1 MMNCSVLLFKLSVF
15 VYNLSMTT
23 YNLENKQTILNT
35 IKEIAS
41 SENRDGF
48 EIVGL
53 FGSFAKDTA
62 TEFSDVDIAYQIDHK
77 QFSKKYMDGFSK
89 LLKLDEIKKKLQSK
103 LHKKVDFI
111 SLNSTNTSLNQNILK
126 DIIYV

>member
-1 MMNCSVLLFKLSVF
+1 
-15 VYNLSMTT
+15 MTT
-23 YNLENKQTILNT
+23 YNLENKQTILNI

-53 FGSFAKDTA
+53 FGSFAKGTA
-62 TEFSDVDIAYQIDHK
+62 TEFSDVDIAYKIDHK
-77 QFSKKYMDGFSK
+77 KFSKKYMDGFSK
-89 LLKLDEIKKKLQSK
+89 LLKLDEIKNVLQCKLC
-103 LHKKVDFI
+103 KKVDFI